1 MNNEITDEVLQII
14 MNNEN
19 MEEALQIASQCWCD
33 PETSHIVMNPA
44 LANAFAKRLASKME
58 EIDKLKRQLTEL
70 NKQLVNDLNKQLYE
84 RERESKKKDPNIRIG
99 DWVSFYRAV
108 APGGYVTNAII
119 ARVISISECPY
130 DRGTKIYNTDQGPVG
145 EKHILQSTRLSDD

>member
-1 MNNEITDEVLQII
+1 
-14 MNNEN
+14 
-19 MEEALQIASQCWCD
+19 MEKALQIASQCWCD

-44 LANAFAKRLASKME
+44 LANAFAKRLARKME
-58 EIDKLKRQLTEL
+58 DNDKLERQLNEL
-70 NKQLVNDLNKQLYE
+70 NKQLLNDLNKQFYE
-84 RERESKKKDPNIRIG
+84 LERESKKNDPNIRSG

-130 DRGTKIYNTDQGPVG
+130 IRGTKIYNTDQGPVG
-145 EKHILQSTRLSDD
+145 EKHILQVGRIIEE

>member
-1 MNNEITDEVLQII
+1 MNNEI
-14 MNNEN
+14 MNK
-19 MEEALQIASQCWCD
+19 AQQIAAQCWCD

-44 LANAFAKRLASKME
+44 LANAFAKRLAEQME
-58 EIDKLKRQLTEL
+58 LIDRL
-70 NKQLVNDLNKQLYE
+70 DKQLYE
-84 RERESKKKDPNIRIG
+84 GKSKTNKPSIRAG

-108 APGGYVTNAII
+108 APGSCVTNAII

>member
-1 MNNEITDEVLQII
+1 MSTKTYIEKSRDKEILNHI
-14 MNNEN
+14 
-19 MEEALQIASQCWCD
+19 LL
-33 PETSHIVMNPA
+33 HIVDDTSSQRENE
-44 LANAFAKRLASKME
+44 FARAIEKSTDRKITKQEFHDWIADFDVNEL
-58 EIDKLKRQLTEL
+58 DKQFC
-70 NKQLVNDLNKQLYE
+70 
-84 RERESKKKDPNIRIG
+84 ERESKKNDPNIRVG

-130 DRGTKIYNTDQGPVG
+130 IKGTKIYNTDQGPVG

>member
-1 MNNEITDEVLQII
+1 MNNEI
-14 MNNEN
+14 MNK
-19 MEEALQIASQCWCD
+19 AQQIAAQCWCD
-33 PETSHIVMNPA
+33 PETSHIVMDPA
-44 LANAFAKRLASKME
+44 LANAFAKRLARQME
-58 EIDKLKRQLTEL
+58 EIDKLVRQINEL
-70 NKQLVNDLNKQLYE
+70 NKQLLNDFNKQLVNDLNKQLC
-84 RERESKKKDPNIRIG
+84 ERESKKNDPNIRVG

-108 APGGYVTNAII
+108 APGVNVTNAII

>member
-1 MNNEITDEVLQII
+1 MNNDII
-14 MNNEN
+14 NK
-19 MEEALQIASQCWCD
+19 AQQIAAQCWCD
-33 PETSHIVMNPA
+33 PETSHIIMNPA
-44 LANAFAKRLASKME
+44 LANAFAKRLAEQME
-58 EIDKLKRQLTEL
+58 LIDRL
-70 NKQLVNDLNKQLYE
+70 DKQLYE
-84 RERESKKKDPNIRIG
+84 GKSKPTKPNIRAG

-108 APGGYVTNAII
+108 APGVNVTNAII

>member
-1 MNNEITDEVLQII
+1 MN
-14 MNNEN
+14 
-19 MEEALQIASQCWCD
+19 EALQIASQCWCD
-33 PETSHIVMNPA
+33 PETSHLNMNSE
-44 LANAFAKRLASKME
+44 LARAFAKRLAEKLE
-58 EIDKLKRQLTEL
+58 LIDELKKL
-70 NKQLVNDLNKQLYE
+70 YGG
-84 RERESKKKDPNIRIG
+84 ESKPTNPNIRVG

-108 APGGYVTNAII
+108 APGVNVTNAII